1 MQERETL
8 ASRLGFILLSAGCAI
23 GLGNVWRFPY
33 ITGQYG
39 GAAFVLIYLAFLVM
53 VGLPVMIMEFSIGR
67 ASRTNIH
74 LALKN
79 LEPEGTKWH
88 WYGPVAMIANYIL
101 MSYYTVVTGWL
112 LYYFV
117 SSIAGNLQ
125 GMTAE
130 TSPVFF
136 AELRS
141 SGLTQFIWTTVAIA
155 IGFLICSGGLRGSV
169 EKASK
174 FMMGALIILI
184 IILAAN
190 SLMIPGSSEGLAFY
204 LVPDIERLKAA
215 GVWEAIFAA
224 MSQAFF
230 TLGLGIGS
238 MEIFGSYIGKEQS
251 LTGES
256 IRVISLDTFVALFSG
271 LIIFPACFAYGV
283 QPGAGPGLLFETLPN
298 IFSRMTGGRIWGS
311 LFFLFMGFAAMTTL
325 MAVFENIMSFW
336 MDNLGWTR
344 KKAAAVNFVIVTLIS
359 LPAILGYSVF
369 TSFMPLGD
377 GTSVLDLE
385 DFIISSTI
393 TPLGSTLLVLFCAH
407 RYGWG
412 WKNFIKEADEGDGIK
427 FPKGLRIYIKWIL
440 PLIILVLFAKG
451 YWDIFSKL

>member
-1 MQERETL
+1 MRERETL

-39 GAAFVLIYLAFLVM
+39 GAAFVLIYLAFLVL

-67 ASRTNIH
+67 ASRKNIH
-74 LALKN
+74 LALKS
-79 LEPEGTKWH
+79 LDPKGSKWH
-88 WYGPVAMIANYIL
+88 WYGPVAIAANYIL

-117 SSIAGNLQ
+117 SAVTGSLS

-130 TSPVFF
+130 TAPAFF
-136 AELRS
+136 SDLR
-141 SGLTQFIWTTVAIA
+141 GNGAAQFIYTAIAIA

-174 FMMGALIILI
+174 AMMASLIILI
-184 IILAAN
+184 ILLAAN

-215 GVWEAIFAA
+215 GVWEAVFAA

-298 IFSRMTGGRIWGS
+298 IFSRMSGGRIWGS

-325 MAVFENIMSFW
+325 VAVFENIMSFW

-344 KKAAAVNFVIVTLIS
+344 KKAAAVNFILVLLVS

-369 TSFMPLGD
+369 TSFMPLGY

-393 TPLGSTLLVLFCAH
+393 TPLGSTLLVIFCSH

-412 WKNFIKEADEGDGIK
+412 WKNFIEEADAGNGIK
-427 FPKGLRIYIKWIL
+427 FPKALKVYVQWIL
-440 PLIILVLFAKG
+440 PIVILVLFAKG

>member
-1 MQERETL
+1 
-8 ASRLGFILLSAGCAI
+8 
-23 GLGNVWRFPY
+23 
-33 ITGQYG
+33 
-39 GAAFVLIYLAFLVM
+39 
-53 VGLPVMIMEFSIGR
+53 
-67 ASRTNIH
+67 
-74 LALKN
+74 
-79 LEPEGTKWH
+79 
-88 WYGPVAMIANYIL
+88 
-101 MSYYTVVTGWL
+101 
-112 LYYFV
+112 
-117 SSIAGNLQ
+117 
-125 GMTAE
+125 
-130 TSPVFF
+130 
-136 AELRS
+136 
-141 SGLTQFIWTTVAIA
+141 
-155 IGFLICSGGLRGSV
+155 
-169 EKASK
+169 
-174 FMMGALIILI
+174 
-184 IILAAN
+184 
-190 SLMIPGSSEGLAFY
+190 
-204 LVPDIERLKAA
+204 
-215 GVWEAIFAA
+215 
-224 MSQAFF
+224 
-230 TLGLGIGS
+230 

-325 MAVFENIMSFW
+325 MAVFENIISFW

>member
-1 MQERETL
+1 MRERETL

-39 GAAFVLIYLAFLVM
+39 GAAFVLIYLAFLVL

-67 ASRTNIH
+67 ASRKNIH
-74 LALKN
+74 LALKS
-79 LEPEGTKWH
+79 LEPKGSKWH
-88 WYGPVAMIANYIL
+88 WYGPVAIAANYIL

-117 SSIAGNLQ
+117 SAVTGSLS

-130 TSPVFF
+130 TAPAFF
-136 AELRS
+136 SDLR
-141 SGLTQFIWTTVAIA
+141 GNGAAQFIYTAIAIA

-174 FMMGALIILI
+174 AMMASLIILI
-184 IILAAN
+184 ILLAAN

-215 GVWEAIFAA
+215 GVWEAVFAA

-283 QPGAGPGLLFETLPN
+283 QPEAGPGLLFETLPN
-298 IFSRMTGGRIWGS
+298 IFSRMSGGRIWGS

-325 MAVFENIMSFW
+325 VAVFENIMSFW

-344 KKAAAVNFVIVTLIS
+344 KKAAAVNFIIVLLVS

-369 TSFMPLGD
+369 TSFMPLGY

-393 TPLGSTLLVLFCAH
+393 TPLGSTLLVIFCSH

-412 WKNFIKEADEGDGIK
+412 WKNFIEEADAGNGIK
-427 FPKGLRIYIKWIL
+427 FPKALKVYVQWIL
-440 PLIILVLFAKG
+440 PLVILVLFAKG

>member
-74 LALKN
+74 LALKH
-79 LEPEGTKWH
+79 LEPEGTRWH

-130 TSPVFF
+130 TSPAFF

-141 SGLTQFIWTTVAIA
+141 SGLTQFIWTTIAIA

-204 LVPDIERLKAA
+204 LIPDIQHDNAA
-215 GVWEAIFAA
+215 G
-224 MSQAFF
+224 
-230 TLGLGIGS
+230 
-238 MEIFGSYIGKEQS
+238 
-251 LTGES
+251 
-256 IRVISLDTFVALFSG
+256 
-271 LIIFPACFAYGV
+271 
-283 QPGAGPGLLFETLPN
+283 
-298 IFSRMTGGRIWGS
+298 
-311 LFFLFMGFAAMTTL
+311 
-325 MAVFENIMSFW
+325 
-336 MDNLGWTR
+336 
-344 KKAAAVNFVIVTLIS
+344 
-359 LPAILGYSVF
+359 
-369 TSFMPLGD
+369 
-377 GTSVLDLE
+377 
-385 DFIISSTI
+385 ISS
-393 TPLGSTLLVLFCAH
+393 
-407 RYGWG
+407 
-412 WKNFIKEADEGDGIK
+412 
-427 FPKGLRIYIKWIL
+427 LRRIL
-440 PLIILVLFAKG
+440 RP
-451 YWDIFSKL
+451 

>member
-1 MQERETL
+1 MRERETL

-39 GAAFVLIYLAFLVM
+39 GAAFVLIYLAFLVL

-67 ASRTNIH
+67 ASRKNIH
-74 LALKN
+74 LALKS
-79 LEPEGTKWH
+79 LEPKGSKWN
-88 WYGPVAMIANYIL
+88 WYGPVAIAANYIL

-117 SSIAGNLQ
+117 SAVTGSLS

-130 TSPVFF
+130 TAPAFF
-136 AELRS
+136 SDLR
-141 SGLTQFIWTTVAIA
+141 GNGAAQFIYTAIAIA

-174 FMMGALIILI
+174 AMMASLIILI
-184 IILAAN
+184 ILLAAN

-215 GVWEAIFAA
+215 GVWEAVFAA

-298 IFSRMTGGRIWGS
+298 IFSRMSGGRIWGS

-325 MAVFENIMSFW
+325 VAVFENIMSFW

-344 KKAAAVNFVIVTLIS
+344 KKAAAVNFIIVLLVS

-369 TSFMPLGD
+369 TSFMPLGY

-393 TPLGSTLLVLFCAH
+393 TPLGSTLLVIFCSH

-412 WKNFIKEADEGDGIK
+412 WKNFIEEADAGNGIK
-427 FPKGLRIYIKWIL
+427 FPKALKVYVQWIL
-440 PLIILVLFAKG
+440 PIVILVLFAKG